1 MMDVPIVESLED
13 YIEHAADA
21 LPHNMEA
28 SNAAR
33 EALGLVSAAIN
44 GADALEA
51 SLASESA
58 GVFTI
63 SFGVLCMATVSLT
76 HARTRVRTQKTSRT
90 LALHSSD
97 AKAMAMAQSA
107 IEHS

>member
-1 MMDVPIVESLED
+1 
-13 YIEHAADA
+13 
-21 LPHNMEA
+21 MEA
-28 SNAAR
+28 SNVAP
-33 EALGLVSAAIN
+33 EAPVLDSAAER
-44 GADALEA
+44 GANALEA

-90 LALHSSD
+90 LALHS
-97 AKAMAMAQSA
+97 
-107 IEHS
+107 